1 MSARLIALSLAFG
14 LLLAPAA
21 RAETDLNG
29 LLKPVLEKY
38 GLPALAA
45 AVAKDGK
52 IIATG
57 AVGTRVM
64 GMDIPVAIDDR
75 FHLGS
80 DTKAMTATL
89 AGKLID
95 EGRLAWDTTI
105 GEVLGP
111 VIPNLKPKFAAI
123 PLDQLLSHTSGLPS
137 DNQEIVDLYFAN
149 AYEVT
154 PTEYR
159 RQIISDWA
167 TTHDIEETDGK
178 TFRYSNLGYMIVGAM
193 IEQVTGQPWENLMQT
208 EIFAPLG
215 LKTAGLGPQA
225 TTGLYDAPVGHV
237 IDDTSGK
244 VTPHPW
250 GAGAD
255 VPSVLGPAG
264 TAHMSVGDF
273 ATWAGWNAGEGKRG
287 PAIIKAETL
296 KKLHTPHVTMEIPNP
311 KPGTPKSGSYGFAW
325 GMVKFAWSDRPLL
338 THNGSNSMNLATI
351 MVDPEIDLGFV
362 VATNFPGL
370 KADAALLEAAEA
382 LYKEFGP
389 AAK

>member
-1 MSARLIALSLAFG
+1 MSARLIALSFALGLA
-14 LLLAPAA
+14 LAPAA
-21 RAETDLNG
+21 QAETGLND

-38 GLPALAA
+38 DLPAIAA

-52 IIATG
+52 IVAVG

-64 GMDIPVAIDDR
+64 GMDIPVAVDDR

-95 EGRLAWDTTI
+95 DGKLSWTTTI

-111 VIPNLKPKFAAI
+111 VIPGLKPKFAAI
-123 PLDQLLSHTSGLPS
+123 PLEQLLSHTSGLPS

-159 RQIISDWA
+159 RQIISDWG
-167 TTHDIEETDGK
+167 TRHEPEETDGK

-225 TTGLYDAPVGHV
+225 TTGLYDAPVGHW
-237 IDDTSGK
+237 IDDKTGK

-296 KKLHTPHVTMEIPNP
+296 KKLHTPHVTMEIPDP

-351 MVDPEIDLGFV
+351 VVDPESDLGLV
-362 VATNFPGL
+362 VATNFPGD
-370 KADAALLEAAEA
+370 KADAALLEVAEA
-382 LYKEFGP
+382 LYREFGP